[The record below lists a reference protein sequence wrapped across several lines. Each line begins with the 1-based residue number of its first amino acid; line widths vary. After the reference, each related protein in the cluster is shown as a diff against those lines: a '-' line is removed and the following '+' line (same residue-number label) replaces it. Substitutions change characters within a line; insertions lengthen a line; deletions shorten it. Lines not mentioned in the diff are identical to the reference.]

1 MPPTLYCN
9 AALTETHIHT
19 HRAPRHTSISHLCSR
34 VVPEHGDQEH
44 HYFGLLGGSLPN
56 LRGSLQN
63 LRRSLQTTLPRLD
76 GTSSGF
82 LPAALWDVIW
92 EPFPSILGL
101 FWAAGGTWRGPGAPV
116 CRTGAATPGNMLF
129 LLHFGIPLGS
139 LLGPCW
145 DQFSALDALGRALP
159 HILDHFLAYRDTTPF
174 SPHKQTLE
182 MVKKQLFLR
191 WPMWLKCSK

>member
-44 HYFGLLGGSLPN
+44 HYFGLLGGSLQN
-56 LRGSLQN
+56 LRGILQK

-101 FWAAGGTWRGPGAPV
+101 FWAFGGQLAKPKGQLAKPKGQLAKPK
-116 CRTGAATPGNMLF
+116 GQLA
-129 LLHFGIPLGS
+129 HFGRFLGS

-145 DQFSALDALGRALP
+145 DQFSALDSLGRPLP
-159 HILDHFLAYRDTTPF
+159 RILDHFWA
-174 SPHKQTLE
+174 
-182 MVKKQLFLR
+182 
-191 WPMWLKCSK
+191 

>member
-1 MPPTLYCN
+1 MAIDEALRPLPPTLYCN

-92 EPFPSILGL
+92 EPFSSILGL
-101 FWAAGGTWRGPGAPV
+101 FWAGGGPGEALGPLCAAPV
-116 CRTGAATPGNMLF
+116 RPHLETCYF
-129 LLHFGIPLGS
+129 CFILGS
-139 LLGPCW
+139 PWGPFWDPVGTNFRLWIRSGGPCLTFW
-145 DQFSALDALGRALP
+145 TIFGR
-159 HILDHFLAYRDTTPF
+159 RGTP
-174 SPHKQTLE
+174 
-182 MVKKQLFLR
+182 LR
-191 WPMWLKCSK
+191 FHLTIRPSKWSKNCYF